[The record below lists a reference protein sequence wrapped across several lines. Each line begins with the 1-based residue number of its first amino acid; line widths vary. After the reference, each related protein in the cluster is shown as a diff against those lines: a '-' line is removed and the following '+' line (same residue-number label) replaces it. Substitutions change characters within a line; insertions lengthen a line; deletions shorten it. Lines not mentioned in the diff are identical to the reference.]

1 MGAMTIA
8 TLVTGGDSRWAELYA
23 PGRKPLQAA
32 NNWGIENSTSIKNL
46 AEYVAPREII
56 SRDELESGKGANIRE
71 GLKKIAA
78 YRMPRGVHRHSV
90 ACTRLGCHLHW
101 NSFQNCWDCPCHGS
115 IFGHDGAVMN
125 APHYPG

>member
-1 MGAMTIA
+1 VRGA
-8 TLVTGGDSRWAELYA
+8 VCA

-56 SRDELESGKGANIRE
+56 STDELESGQGAIIRE

-78 YRMPRGVHRHSV
+78 FACPGVFTGIPSH
-90 ACTRLGCHLHW
+90 ALALGAICTGTAFRIAGIVRVMARSLGMMELC
-101 NSFQNCWDCPCHGS
+101 
-115 IFGHDGAVMN
+115 
-125 APHYPG
+125 